1 MDAPGG
7 LCVFGMGLWCAHGL
21 EEGLKEGVIESK
33 MRLEPAGLSQALIRW
48 LGRCLV
54 TFGTSGLLIIAH
66 LAQDGHHTG
75 ALGMFMPQS
84 GAGYP
89 EGSPIQDSGLPDL
102 TSTAQFQGGQPR
114 GSLAIYQEAHGS
126 VEGLNWRQSYD

>member
-1 MDAPGG
+1 MLLGG
-7 LCVFGMGLWCAHGL
+7 LYVFGVGLWCAHGL
-21 EEGLKEGVIESK
+21 EEGLKEGVMESK
-33 MRLEPAGLSQALIRW
+33 TWLEPAGLSQAPITR

-54 TFGTSGLLIIAH
+54 TFGTSGLLITAH
-66 LAQDGHHTG
+66 LAQDGHGTG

-89 EGSPIQDSGLPDL
+89 EGSPIQDSGLPGL
-102 TSTAQFQGGQPR
+102 TGTTEFQGGRPR
-114 GSLAIYQEAHGS
+114 GSLVIYQEPHGS

>member
-7 LCVFGMGLWCAHGL
+7 LFVFGMGLWCAHGL

-33 MRLEPAGLSQALIRW
+33 MRLEPAGLSQALITW

-66 LAQDGHHTG
+66 LAQKYPTQVHWGCSCHSQGLGTHRAPPSRILVFLISPVPPSSKVVNQGKSGH
-75 ALGMFMPQS
+75 
-84 GAGYP
+84 
-89 EGSPIQDSGLPDL
+89 LPR
-102 TSTAQFQGGQPR
+102 SSWVCGGIE
-114 GSLAIYQEAHGS
+114 LEAI
-126 VEGLNWRQSYD
+126 L

>member
-1 MDAPGG
+1 M
-7 LCVFGMGLWCAHGL
+7 
-21 EEGLKEGVIESK
+21 ESK
-33 MRLEPAGLSQALIRW
+33 TWLEPAGLSQAPITW

-54 TFGTSGLLIIAH
+54 TFGTSGLLITAH
-66 LAQDGHHTG
+66 LAQDGHGTG

-89 EGSPIQDSGLPDL
+89 EGSPIQDSGLPGL
-102 TSTAQFQGGQPR
+102 TGTTEFQGGRPR
-114 GSLAIYQEAHGS
+114 GSLVIYQEPHGS